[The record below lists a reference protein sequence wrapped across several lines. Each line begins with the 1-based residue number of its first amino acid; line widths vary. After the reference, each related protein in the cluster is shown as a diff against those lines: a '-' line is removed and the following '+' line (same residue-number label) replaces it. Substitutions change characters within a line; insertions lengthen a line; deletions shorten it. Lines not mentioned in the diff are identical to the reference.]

1 MSIAAVVTRY
11 AALAEPA
18 DWRCSR
24 RPGRCPV
31 PKVNRACNSVHSRV
45 EATVIRAFASA
56 QGITVASSGTTAPA
70 SSPTPPPHTTNRA
83 KEARVPSREVRGRD
97 ALGFDGC
104 CDSMAAS
111 FRADLNL

>member
-1 MSIAAVVTRY
+1 M
-11 AALAEPA
+11 
-18 DWRCSR
+18 
-24 RPGRCPV
+24 
-31 PKVNRACNSVHSRV
+31 
-45 EATVIRAFASA
+45 IRAFASA
-56 QGITVASSGTTAPA
+56 QGTAVASSGTTIPA

-83 KEARVPSREVRGRD
+83 KEARGPGRD